1 MNEMAQSAELRE
13 AVHELQRYLGD
24 ELAPMMVTDSVLVLM
39 DHPPALVAAQIH
51 AWTNSQ
57 FSRRDPKYSFSDYL
71 YHSLKKLHLLS
82 EFDLIDTERLRDYLE
97 ALGSEVLA
105 YCPEEERATLQ
116 QQLGQLAESVAV
128 LGGGSATVDTI
139 YQHGGA
145 RQTPP
150 APAAGTATPAT
161 GGTAAR
167 DEAMSHGLRRFTLLL
182 ERLGHGDAG
191 GVPGRPSAEAEQVR
205 TQALVTAA
213 LGARDEAE
221 LQDYLRRLGGTGL
234 DARPE
239 QLFRLLGRNLPA
251 WNLPIVMVA
260 PPDGSGAF
268 ASKPV
273 EAMRKMVALA
283 DSPEEGARRFNE
295 LLQAAVEQFNEGSL
309 GRAATMLDL
318 AEQLVGSKA
327 LHADVVQSI
336 RKRAHEGLK
345 EDRLR
350 QYAERTEE
358 RATLLRV
365 MNFFPALTVAGLL
378 RQLYEE
384 TKRERRWLLLML
396 LEAHGI
402 PARNAALQELES
414 FARGERTEEQGFH
427 QRNLIHLLRRISP
440 GEAGPADKEVD
451 LLTRLSKLEKPP
463 ILVREAIR
471 ALGQLGHPAAERVL
485 LGRLRE
491 LEAAAIR
498 LGPALAG
505 TNPLL
510 DLLDNATSALAAQR
524 TAGAVNAVVIHALGE
539 DPALGNTAARL
550 DVLGFQSLAGAPE
563 ALERILSTLQE
574 RLPKKILGLVLQKR
588 ENLLHLIRAIAGT
601 PLPAVRTLLQEIAA
615 KFANQDVG
623 TEAAKALEGL
633 AAAARKG
640 EQAAP
645 GLAGDIELFGLPGLF
660 QNLSDSKVTGAL
672 TLRNERGKL
681 CGSVWLQEGKIRKS
695 EYLHLKGED
704 AIFQLFQRSEART
717 FAFRAEP
724 IPPGEADA
732 VELIEV
738 LPTLLEAMRR
748 HDEYEQTRA
757 LVPDGVRLQ
766 RAKSKPTPLEEEEDL
781 ALTKA
786 VWGRAATG
794 STPEQCEAAV
804 PADAYRVRRLLAHW
818 LEGEALQFAAAATA

>member
-1 MNEMAQSAELRE
+1 MNEMAQSAELHE
-13 AVHELQRYLGD
+13 AVQELQRSLGD

-51 AWTNSQ
+51 AWVTNQ

-82 EFDLIDTERLRDYLE
+82 EFDLIDADRLREYLE
-97 ALGSEVLA
+97 ALGGELLA
-105 YCPEEERATLQ
+105 YCPEAERETLH

-128 LGGGSATVDTI
+128 LGSSAAVVETI

-145 RQTPP
+145 RP
-150 APAAGTATPAT
+150 ASSSPEAGASRGAAE
-161 GGTAAR
+161 GGAGR
-167 DEAMSHGLRRFTLLL
+167 DEAVSHGLRRFSLLL
-182 ERLGHGDAG
+182 ERLGHGEGAG
-191 GVPGRPSAEAEQVR
+191 TPAPPSAEGEQIR
-205 TQALVTAA
+205 MQALVTAA
-213 LGARDEAE
+213 IGAQSETE
-221 LQDYLRRLGGTGL
+221 LQDYLRQLGGTGL

-251 WNLPIVMVA
+251 WNLPVLTIAA
-260 PPDGSGAF
+260 PGAPGAY
-268 ASKPV
+268 ASRPA

-283 DSPEEGARRFNE
+283 DTPEEGSRRFNE

-318 AEQLVGSKA
+318 AEQLVGAKSI
-327 LHADVVQSI
+327 HADVAQTI

-350 QYAERTEE
+350 QYTERQEE

-396 LEAHGI
+396 LEAHGLS
-402 PARNAALQELES
+402 ARAAALQDLES
-414 FARGERTEEQGFH
+414 FARGDRTEEQGFH

-440 GEAGPADKEVD
+440 GETGPKERELD
-451 LLTRLSKLEKPP
+451 LLTRLSKPENPP

-471 ALGQLGHPAAERVL
+471 ALGQLGHPAAERIL
-485 LGRLRE
+485 LGRLCE
-491 LEAAAIR
+491 LEAAAVR

-524 TAGAVNAVVIHALGE
+524 TPSAVSAVVEHGLSE
-539 DPALGNTAARL
+539 DPVLGNTAARL

-588 ENLLHLIRAIAGT
+588 EDLLHLIRALGGT
-601 PLPAVRTLLQEIAA
+601 PLPAVRTRLQEIAV

-623 TEAAKALEGL
+623 TEAGKTL
-633 AAAARKG
+633 AGFAEAARKS

-660 QNLSDSKVTGAL
+660 QNLSDSKVTGGL
-672 TLRNERGKL
+672 TLRNERGKS
-681 CGSVWLQEGKIRKS
+681 CGAVWFQGGKIRAS

-704 AIFQLFQRSEART
+704 AIYQLFQRSEART

-724 IPPGEADA
+724 IPPGEEEG

-766 RAKSKPTPLEEEEDL
+766 RAKSKPTPLEDEEDL

-794 STPEQCEAAV
+794 STPEQCEAAA
-804 PADAYRVRRLLAHW
+804 PTDAYRVRRLLAHW
-818 LEGEALQFAAAATA
+818 LEGEALQFAATAAA